1 MGPKVSDNSDLV
13 ARERGIGEDACVLRR
28 FLITWA
34 FNVAALW
41 VAVELLAGVH
51 VSGDH
56 RWLTY
61 VLAGLVFSLVN
72 MVVKPIVAILAIP
85 LIILTLG
92 IAYFLVNVLMIF
104 LTSWVVS
111 DFHVDG
117 FWAGVGAAIIVW
129 LVNLLLDALE
139 RRVVEPSQ

>member
-1 MGPKVSDNSDLV
+1 ML
-13 ARERGIGEDACVLRR
+13 ARFA
-28 FLITWA
+28 ITWA

-41 VAVELLAGVH
+41 VAAKLLDGVT
-51 VSGDH
+51 VTGDH
-56 RWLTY
+56 TWVTF
-61 VLAGLVFSLVN
+61 VVAGLVFSLVN

-104 LTSWVVS
+104 LTSWIVD

-117 FWAGVGAAIIVW
+117 FWSGVGAAIVVW
-129 LVNLLLDALE
+129 IVNLLLDALG
-139 RRVVEPSQ
+139 RRVAED

>member
-1 MGPKVSDNSDLV
+1 MP
-13 ARERGIGEDACVLRR
+13 R
-28 FLITWA
+28 FVVTWA

-41 VAVELLAGVH
+41 VAAKLLDGVH
-51 VSGDH
+51 VGGDH
-56 RWLTY
+56 TWVTF
-61 VLAGLVFSLVN
+61 VLAGLVFSLAN

-104 LTSWVVS
+104 LTSWVVD

-117 FWAGVGAAIIVW
+117 FWSGVGAAVIVW
-129 LVNLLLDALE
+129 AVNALLAAVE
-139 RRVVEPSQ
+139 RRVAGVD

>member
-1 MGPKVSDNSDLV
+1 MP
-13 ARERGIGEDACVLRR
+13 RR
-28 FLITWA
+28 FLIAWV
-34 FNVAALW
+34 FNIAALW
-41 VAVELLAGVH
+41 VAVQLLEGVH

-56 RWLTY
+56 RWLTF

-72 MVVKPIVAILAIP
+72 MVVKPIVAVLAIP

-104 LTSWVVS
+104 LTSWIVG

-139 RRVVEPSQ
+139 RRVVEPQ

>member
-1 MGPKVSDNSDLV
+1 MAAPMLP
-13 ARERGIGEDACVLRR
+13 R

-41 VAVELLAGVH
+41 VATKLLDGVT
-51 VSGDH
+51 VTGD
-56 RWLTY
+56 RTWITF
-61 VLAGLVFSLVN
+61 VLAGLVFSLAN

-92 IAYFLVNVLMIF
+92 LAYFLVNVLMIF
-104 LTSWVVS
+104 LTSWIVD
-111 DFHVDG
+111 DFDVDG

-129 LVNLLLDALE
+129 IVNVLLDALG
-139 RRVVEPSQ
+139 RRVVED

>member
-1 MGPKVSDNSDLV
+1 MLP
-13 ARERGIGEDACVLRR
+13 R
-28 FLITWA
+28 FVVTWL

-41 VAVELLAGVH
+41 VAAKLLDGVH

-56 RWLTY
+56 AWVTF
-61 VLAGLVFSLVN
+61 VLAGFVFSLAN

-104 LTSWVVS
+104 LTSWVVG

-117 FWAGVGAAIIVW
+117 FWSGSGPRSSCGSSTSCWTRSSGGSRRRISHNGRDRAGGAQSREGSVGG
-129 LVNLLLDALE
+129 
-139 RRVVEPSQ
+139 

>member
-1 MGPKVSDNSDLV
+1 
-13 ARERGIGEDACVLRR
+13 VLPR

-41 VAVELLAGVH
+41 VADKLLSGVH
-51 VSGDH
+51 VTGDH
-56 RWLTY
+56 AWVTF
-61 VLAGLVFSLVN
+61 VLAGLVFSVVN
-72 MVVKPIVAILAIP
+72 MIVKPIVAILAIP

-104 LTSWVVS
+104 LTSWIVS

-117 FWAGVGAAIIVW
+117 FWSGVGAAIVVWIVN
-129 LVNLLLDALE
+129 VLLDAVG
-139 RRVVEPSQ
+139 RRVVED

>member
-1 MGPKVSDNSDLV
+1 MVP
-13 ARERGIGEDACVLRR
+13 R
-28 FLITWA
+28 FVVTWL

-41 VAVELLAGVH
+41 VAAKLLDGVH

-56 RWLTY
+56 AWITF
-61 VLAGLVFSLVN
+61 VLAGFVFSLAN

-104 LTSWVVS
+104 LTSWVVG

-117 FWAGVGAAIIVW
+117 FWSGVGAAIVVW
-129 LVNLLLDALE
+129 LVNLVLDAIG
-139 RRVVEPSQ
+139 RRVAPAEQG

>member
-1 MGPKVSDNSDLV
+1 MLP
-13 ARERGIGEDACVLRR
+13 R
-28 FLITWA
+28 FVVTWL

-41 VAVELLAGVH
+41 VAAKLLDGVH

-56 RWLTY
+56 AWVTF
-61 VLAGLVFSLVN
+61 VLAGLVFSLAN

-104 LTSWVVS
+104 LTSWVVG

-117 FWAGVGAAIIVW
+117 FWSGVSAAIVVW
-129 LVNLLLDALE
+129 LVNVLLDAVE
-139 RRVVEPSQ
+139 RRVATAA

>member
-1 MGPKVSDNSDLV
+1 LLSVSD
-13 ARERGIGEDACVLRR
+13 IGEDALVLAR
-28 FLITWA
+28 FAITWA

-41 VAVELLAGVH
+41 VADKLLDGVH

-56 RWLTY
+56 AWITF

-104 LTSWVVS
+104 LTSWIVD

-117 FWAGVGAAIIVW
+117 FWSGVGAAIVVW
-129 LVNLLLDALE
+129 LVNVLLDALG
-139 RRVVEPSQ
+139 RRVAEAT